1 MILLLRIALAAAYPL
16 LAHWASHRGDGA
28 SASVALLDLVLVVLL
43 LALARGR
50 PAAWLALAGGAAALW
65 ALAPTGVPQLLL
77 LAPPVLFTALVA
89 WWFWRSLRSPRGA
102 LITRIV
108 CALEAMPAD
117 RLAPDL
123 LRYTRRL
130 TAAWAGLL
138 ALVSLANATLA
149 LLAVP
154 GGVLARLGHPPG
166 VLAIA
171 QTQWSLWANLVNYG
185 VVALFFVG
193 EFAFRHRRFP
203 QRSYRGFPD
212 FVRQLARLG
221 PAFWRDFLRG

>member
-1 MILLLRIALAAAYPL
+1 MLLLRIALAAAYPL

>member
-1 MILLLRIALAAAYPL
+1 
-16 LAHWASHRGDGA
+16 
-28 SASVALLDLVLVVLL
+28 
-43 LALARGR
+43 
-50 PAAWLALAGGAAALW
+50 
-65 ALAPTGVPQLLL
+65 
-77 LAPPVLFTALVA
+77 
-89 WWFWRSLRSPRGA
+89 
-102 LITRIV
+102 
-108 CALEAMPAD
+108 AD

-130 TAAWAGLL
+130 TAAWAALL

-154 GGVLARLGHPPG
+154 DGVLARLGHPPG
-166 VLAIA
+166 ALAIA

-185 VVALFFVG
+185 VVALFFVA

-212 FVRQLARLG
+212 FLRQLARLG